1 LQRGEGAAAMA
12 QKTVLVVEDDPP
24 LRGLIVDLIQRM
36 GFTAVEAADGASAM
50 TRLAGMRPDLV
61 CLDLIL
67 PEASGYEVCEFI
79 RRSPAHH
86 GTPVLI
92 MSGRTYPMDRAYAA
106 EAGAD
111 SFIAKPFTEDD
122 LRRRIEGLLEAR
134 RRVAI
139 AS

>member
-1 LQRGEGAAAMA
+1 MER
-12 QKTVLVVEDDPP
+12 KTVLVVEDDPP
-24 LRGLIVDLIQRM
+24 LREEILDLLRRM
-36 GFTAVEAADGASAM
+36 GLEAVEAADGASAM
-50 TRLAGMRPDLV
+50 SRLASMRPDLV

-79 RRSPAHH
+79 RRSPTHR

-92 MSGRTYPMDRAYAA
+92 MSGRSYPMDRAYAA

-111 SFIAKPFTEDD
+111 SFLAKPFTEEDF
-122 LRRRIEGLLEAR
+122 R
-134 RRVAI
+134 RRVESLLRETRAAI